1 LAPRTGKIGLLIN
14 PTNPFG
20 EAERRETQA
29 AAQTLGLDLCIVN
42 ATSKDEIDDA
52 FPNFLAQ
59 GADALLLGG
68 DAFFFNQRVQ
78 IAILSASHKMPAISQ
93 YREYVTAGGLV
104 SYGSNLAE
112 TYRLTGIYVGRIL
125 RGDRP
130 ADLPV
135 IQPTKFDFMLNLR
148 TAKALGLKIPA
159 TLLTLADEVI
169 E

>member
-1 LAPRTGKIGLLIN
+1 
-14 PTNPFG
+14 
-20 EAERRETQA
+20 
-29 AAQTLGLDLCIVN
+29 V
-42 ATSKDEIDDA
+42 
-52 FPNFLAQ
+52 
-59 GADALLLGG
+59 
-68 DAFFFNQRVQ
+68 NQRVQ
-78 IAILSASHKMPAISQ
+78 IAILSASHKLPAISQ
-93 YREYVTAGGLV
+93 FREYVTAGGLM

-135 IQPTKFDFMLNLR
+135 IQPTKFEFMINLR
-148 TAKALGLKIPA
+148 TAKALGLEVPA